1 MTRTAE
7 GPALAALGR
16 ADPAALHTRDNVTR
30 WGELRVMTTAPR
42 APEGPRLRPPHRI
55 MTVVL
60 PYQGVGDLMQNG
72 VGNVSLRRRPCIRLR
87 QGDDSCIIVAAPPAR
102 LVA

>member
-1 MTRTAE
+1 
-7 GPALAALGR
+7 
-16 ADPAALHTRDNVTR
+16 LHV
-30 WGELRVMTTAPR
+30 VTTAAR
-42 APEGPRLRPPHRI
+42 APKHLRLPHRI
-55 MTVVL
+55 MAVHL
-60 PYQGVGDLMQNG
+60 PHQGVGDLMQNG